1 MTEKKV
7 LVFVDGYNLYY
18 SVCDF
23 VQKYLHGD
31 NSYLWY
37 DLFRLVEPH
46 LKKGE
51 IIDNLYYCSAAYK
64 SPGSQEQ
71 QEVQKIYTDYHAKTY
86 EEKFV
91 TVMGRFSRSG
101 DAGYCCPHCKKH
113 IPKPKPYKEKETDV
127 NIALKTTVSIC
138 RNTHPKIILVS
149 GDTDFEPLFEF
160 ATEEQTEML
169 RLLPPSPNAWF
180 YDYKDP
186 KYLKYPTGG
195 ITGEHIQAA
204 CFADQVPQGTPEPRR
219 YPEDG
224 GPPSGS
230 APPPKPPDDSDE
242 DGGPSGDSAPP
253 PKTAKTSDSPD
264 DPDEDSGPSPGSAP
278 PPETFDPSDA
288 PDA

>member
-7 LVFVDGYNLYY
+7 LVVVDGYNLYY

-23 VQKYLHGD
+23 VPKYLDGK
-31 NSYLWY
+31 YLWY
-37 DLFRLVEPH
+37 DLFRLIQPH
-46 LKKGE
+46 IKEGE
-51 IIDNLYYCSAAYK
+51 IIDKLYYCSAAYE

-71 QEVQKIYTDYHAKTY
+71 QKVQKIYMKHHADTY
-86 EEKFV
+86 GEKFV
-91 TVMGRFSRSG
+91 SVMGRFSRSG
-101 DAGYCCPHCKKH
+101 DAGYCCPHCKKQ
-113 IPKPKPYKEKETDV
+113 IPKQKPYKEKETDV

-138 RNTHPKIILVS
+138 RNTYPKIILVS

-169 RLLPPSPNAWF
+169 RLLPPSSNTRF
-180 YDYKDP
+180 RDP
-186 KYLKYPTGG
+186 KHLL

-204 CFADQVPQGTPEPRR
+204 CFADQVPPGTPEPRR

-230 APPPKPPDDSDE
+230 APPPEPSKPPDDPD
-242 DGGPSGDSAPP
+242 DGGAPS
-253 PKTAKTSDSPD
+253 
-264 DPDEDSGPSPGSAP
+264 GSAP
-278 PPETFDPSDA
+278 PPDTAETSAPPPEPSKPLDDPDDGGAPPGTAPLFGIPDPSDA